1 MRYLSLDCNCNETR
15 NSQIVQKLKTLEQEL
30 VEVARKVLKSA
41 SDPITGVIRFLHE
54 RPENSSLPG
63 HLISG
68 VLEQTFGNE
77 EIPGLIR
84 ILSGHAREV
93 VRHANAIE
101 LIKEHPTTERWQD
114 FLIKQAER
122 VKFEVTLDKGKL
134 VLSNINGLIG
144 IEHGVELPLE
154 KILVSP
160 PNLIITVKMGML
172 RPQRVVSM

>member
-1 MRYLSLDCNCNETR
+1 LNCTCNEAG

-41 SDPITGVIRFLHE
+41 SDPMTGVIRFLHE

-63 HLISG
+63 HLING

-84 ILSGHAREV
+84 ILAGHAREV
-93 VRHANAIE
+93 VRHANVIE
-101 LIKEHPTTERWQD
+101 LIKEHPTTEKWQD
-114 FLIKQAER
+114 FIIKQTDR
-122 VKFEVTLDKGKL
+122 VRFEVGFDQGRL
-134 VLSNINGLIG
+134 VLKNINGLIG
-144 IEHGVELPLE
+144 IEHGIELPLE
-154 KILVSP
+154 KILINP
-160 PNLIITVKMGML
+160 PNLIVTVKMGML